1 MGFWETLSIGVGS
14 TIGGSI
20 FVILGDAVGMAGPAV
35 VLAFGLGAA
44 ITLLIAL
51 NYSEL
56 ATSLPIS
63 GGGYVFTREAVGG
76 LTAFVTG
83 WFLWLGNVLYA
94 ALNAVGFALI
104 LARYLAVEPVLVAE
118 AVLAVFCLLNIKG
131 VREVGRAQLLL
142 TVLLISGLM
151 GLSLAAI
158 PFFSL
163 SNMSPLAPRGLEGVL
178 SATGFTFVAYWGFEN
193 IATVGGEVR
202 EPEKNIPRACILSV
216 LASGAIYMFVSLTA
230 VGALGWRTLAEA
242 DVSLLSVGRAV
253 LGPVGEAMVLGLGA
267 VAMLTSL
274 NTALL
279 SAARIAHALAKDGL
293 FPEVLVGF
301 HPRFKTPYKA
311 VALSAAVAAAFA
323 LSGIAHFLAGAASFG
338 FLIGL
343 LMVNLS
349 VILLRRRR
357 RYLVREFKVPLYPL
371 TPLLAAISCLTERPV
386 LDPERRIPVYP
397 FVVPGYWDLEGVVG
411 TAGGAL
417 RWLRET
423 LFRHQS
429 YAALGQM
436 AENSPPG
443 ANGVCFFPHLSGANS
458 PHWLLD
464 VWGAFTGL
472 SLATGPEDIV
482 RSVFEG
488 VAFQIQEN
496 LDVLDEMG
504 LAIEA
509 LTLFGGGA
517 QNPFWV
523 QMISD
528 IAAKP
533 ATATEMVDVANWG
546 ACLLAGIGAGVL
558 KGDIWALSQGQE
570 GGSLSAPRPDQV
582 ERYRDIYARYRVQE
596 GQLMVADEKA

>member
-1 MGFWETLSIGVGS
+1 MAHDYLVYQLTGQ
-14 TIGGSI
+14 
-20 FVILGDAVGMAGPAV
+20 AVTDHSMAG
-35 VLAFGLGAA
+35 G
-44 ITLLIAL
+44 TLLYDINRLGWSQELLAAFDIAEEQL
-51 NYSEL
+51 PTIQW
-56 ATSLPIS
+56 AGTSLGPIRPATADALGLS
-63 GGGYVFTREAVGG
+63 RETIVAVGG
-76 LTAFVTG
+76 QDQKC
-83 WFLWLGNVLYA
+83 A
-94 ALNAVGFALI
+94 ALGASI
-104 LARYLAVEPVLVAE
+104 RP
-118 AVLAVFCLLNIKG
+118 G
-131 VREVGRAQLLL
+131 V
-142 TVLLISGLM
+142 
-151 GLSLAAI
+151 
-158 PFFSL
+158 
-163 SNMSPLAPRGLEGVL
+163 
-178 SATGFTFVAYWGFEN
+178 
-193 IATVGGEVR
+193 ATVSLGT
-202 EPEKNIPRACILSV
+202 
-216 LASGAIYMFVSLTA
+216 AS
-230 VGALGWRTLAEA
+230 
-242 DVSLLSVGRAV
+242 
-253 LGPVGEAMVLGLGA
+253 
-267 VAMLTSL
+267 
-274 NTALL
+274 
-279 SAARIAHALAKDGL
+279 
-293 FPEVLVGF
+293 
-301 HPRFKTPYKA
+301 
-311 VALSAAVAAAFA
+311 
-323 LSGIAHFLAGAASFG
+323 
-338 FLIGL
+338 
-343 LMVNLS
+343 
-349 VILLRRRR
+349 
-357 RYLVREFKVPLYPL
+357 
-371 TPLLAAISCLTERPV
+371 AISCLTERPV

-558 KGDIWALSQGQE
+558 KGDIWALFRGQR